1 MRWPDELTESPDLQG
16 AYPRLSDVQMRTLA
30 AHGERRPAHRDD
42 VLFAEG
48 DPCAAFFV
56 VLSGKVATVKGYG
69 VDDQVIRVHG
79 AGRFLGELNVL
90 TGQASFI
97 TAVVAEDGE
106 VLAVPVDELRR
117 LVAGDEILGDL
128 VLRAYLIRRSM
139 LIGLGAGFRIVGSR
153 YSPDCH
159 RLREFAARNR
169 LPHQWIDLE
178 QDAEVERFLRR
189 MGVTPAETPVVIWRG
204 ELVLRNPTNAEL
216 ARAIGLPAP
225 STREAVCD
233 LLIVGAGPAGLAA
246 AVYGAS
252 EGLGTVVLDSVALG
266 GQAGTSSR
274 IENYL
279 GFPAGISGGELAE
292 RAMIQARKF
301 GAELCVPAEACTLRE
316 HEGHHLVTLKEG
328 TTVHARTLLIVT
340 GVRYRRLVVPD
351 LERFE
356 ATSVYY
362 AATAFEAQM
371 CSRDPVVVVGGGN
384 SAGQAALFL
393 AHHVASVR
401 LLVRDGELTRNMSRY
416 LAVEIEQHPG
426 IQVMLNTQVRRLVGR
441 GTLEAVVVGHN
452 VTGERFTVEARA
464 MFVFIGAEPYTR
476 WLADEVALDSRGY
489 ILTGLDAARSGRKGV
504 PDSTGRPFS
513 LETSRAGVF
522 AAGDVRNGSIKR
534 VASAVGEGAMAVRLV
549 HEHLQLRG

>member
-16 AYPRLSDVQMRTLA
+16 AYPRLSDTQMRTLA

-90 TGQASFI
+90 TGQASFV
-97 TAVVAEDGE
+97 TGVVAEDGE
-106 VLAVPVDELRR
+106 VLDVPVDELRR
-117 LVAGDEILGDL
+117 LVADDEILGDL
-128 VLRAYLIRRSM
+128 VMRAYLIRRSM

-153 YSPDCH
+153 YSQDCR

-169 LPHQWIDLE
+169 LPHRWIDLE

-189 MGVTPAETPVVIWRG
+189 MGITPAETPVVIWRG

-225 STREAVCD
+225 SARETVCD

-252 EGLGTVVLDSVALG
+252 EGLATVVFDSVALG

-301 GAELCVPAEACTLRE
+301 GAELSVPAEACALRE
-316 HEGHHLVTLKEG
+316 HEGYHVVTLKEG

-340 GVRYRRLVVPD
+340 GVRYRRLDVPN
-351 LERFE
+351 LERYE
-356 ATSVYY
+356 GTSVYY
-362 AATAFEAQM
+362 AATEFEAQM

-393 AHHVASVR
+393 ARQVACVR
-401 LLVRDGELTRNMSRY
+401 LLVREASLTRNMSRY
-416 LAVEIEQHPG
+416 LADEIEHHPR
-426 IQVMLNTQVRRLVGR
+426 IRVMPNTEVRELAGE
-441 GTLEAVVVGHN
+441 GTLEAVVVENN

-476 WLADEVALDSRGY
+476 WLADEIALDSRGY
-489 ILTGLDAARSGRKGV
+489 ILTGLDAARSGTKGV
-504 PDSTGRPFS
+504 LDSTGRPFP

-522 AAGDVRNGSIKR
+522 AAGDVRHGSIKR

-549 HEHLQLRG
+549 HEHLK

>member
-16 AYPRLSDVQMRTLA
+16 AYPRLSDVRMRTLA

-69 VDDQVIRVHG
+69 ADDHVIRVHG

-97 TAVVAEDGE
+97 TAVEAEDGE

-139 LIGLGAGFRIVGSR
+139 LIGLGAGFRIMGSR
-153 YSPDCH
+153 YSPACR

-189 MGVTPAETPVVIWRG
+189 TDVTPAETPVVIWRG

-225 STREAVCD
+225 STREA
-233 LLIVGAGPAGLAA
+233 
-246 AVYGAS
+246 
-252 EGLGTVVLDSVALG
+252 
-266 GQAGTSSR
+266 
-274 IENYL
+274 
-279 GFPAGISGGELAE
+279 
-292 RAMIQARKF
+292 
-301 GAELCVPAEACTLRE
+301 
-316 HEGHHLVTLKEG
+316 
-328 TTVHARTLLIVT
+328 
-340 GVRYRRLVVPD
+340 
-351 LERFE
+351 
-356 ATSVYY
+356 
-362 AATAFEAQM
+362 M
-371 CSRDPVVVVGGGN
+371 C

-393 AHHVASVR
+393 ARHVASVR
-401 LLVRDGELTRNMSRY
+401 LLVREGELTRNMSRY

-426 IQVMLNTQVRRLVGR
+426 IQVMPNTQVRRL
-441 GTLEAVVVGHN
+441 
-452 VTGERFTVEARA
+452 
-464 MFVFIGAEPYTR
+464 
-476 WLADEVALDSRGY
+476 
-489 ILTGLDAARSGRKGV
+489 
-504 PDSTGRPFS
+504 
-513 LETSRAGVF
+513 AG
-522 AAGDVRNGSIKR
+522 
-534 VASAVGEGAMAVRLV
+534 
-549 HEHLQLRG
+549 